1 MIIQSLIRIK
11 GIGKKTKS
19 NLLNF
24 FGTIAN
30 IQSASLADLKKV
42 EGIGVNT
49 AKKIYNEFNKKCLD
63 SKISRTFNNI
73 KNSSN
78 TKYYFLICIEI
89 NIEYISGLH

>member
-1 MIIQSLIRIK
+1 MKRIDNSIFHKIK
-11 GIGKKTKS
+11 GIGKKSKS

-49 AKKIYNEFNKKCLD
+49 AK
-63 SKISRTFNNI
+63 NI
-73 KNSSN
+73 
-78 TKYYFLICIEI
+78 
-89 NIEYISGLH
+89 

>member
-1 MIIQSLIRIK
+1 MPKRIKRIDNSIFNKIK
-11 GIGKKTKS
+11 GIVKKTRS

-49 AKKIYNEFNKKCLD
+49 AKKIYNEFNK
-63 SKISRTFNNI
+63 NV
-73 KNSSN
+73 
-78 TKYYFLICIEI
+78 
-89 NIEYISGLH
+89 

>member
-1 MIIQSLIRIK
+1 MKRIDNSIFNKIK
-11 GIGKKTKS
+11 GIGKKTRS

-49 AKKIYNEFNKKCLD
+49 AKKIYNEFNK
-63 SKISRTFNNI
+63 NV
-73 KNSSN
+73 
-78 TKYYFLICIEI
+78 
-89 NIEYISGLH
+89 